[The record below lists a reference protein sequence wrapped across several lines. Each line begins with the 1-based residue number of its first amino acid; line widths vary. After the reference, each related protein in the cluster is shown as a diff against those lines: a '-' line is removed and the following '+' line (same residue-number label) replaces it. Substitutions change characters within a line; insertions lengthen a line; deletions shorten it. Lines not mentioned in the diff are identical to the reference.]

1 MVEEGKSV
9 QQAEVPDYL
18 ELLYDLGN
26 GLSLYMAKLD
36 RLREQDINARIMPP
50 KEYAQLVNNIRSRGG
65 LESVPYCVRMNGRVE
80 VVSGHHRIR
89 AAKEAG
95 VDEAP
100 VLIDESGMNRSQ
112 VIAKQLAHNRLA
124 GMDDTATLRQLFQML
139 NSPSDILASGLA
151 DDLLELPEVEL
162 EPVLAPHMDMDWRT
176 VSFAF
181 LPHQVEKMKALIEQ
195 LPASDMVWVGLNEQ
209 FESFMKAVVGY
220 ARLKRILSAG
230 IAIAVLTDIALKQ
243 LEADADAA
251 GTVDDEGVSGEALPA
266 PSAQS

>member
-1 MVEEGKSV
+1 MVAEGKSV

-18 ELLYDLGN
+18 ELLCDLGN

-95 VDEAP
+95 VNEAP
-100 VLIDESGMNRSQ
+100 VLIDESGLNRSQ
-112 VIAKQLAHNRLA
+112 IIAKQLAHNRLA
-124 GMDDTATLRQLFQML
+124 GMDDTDTLRQLFQML
-139 NSPSDILASGLA
+139 TSPSDILTSGLA

-181 LPHQVEKMKALIEQ
+181 LPHQIEKMKALIEQ

-220 ARLKRILSAG
+220 ARLKHILSAG

-243 LEADADAA
+243 LEADANAT
-251 GTVDDEGVSGEALPA
+251 GIVDDQGVPGEALPA
-266 PSAQS
+266 PSAQP